1 MMQITTN
8 GRFTTLGEDMDKL
21 IVEASYVSLNVFVE
35 DTGTV
40 FATDAAGNNIE
51 NRAIQSVGYTY
62 AGEDN
67 EKGFLT
73 ITFMDNTTFEVVD
86 DSTLWYY
93 VTELPHDLKPLV

>member
-35 DTGTV
+35 DTGSV
-40 FATDAAGNNIE
+40 FATDADGNNIE

-62 AGEDN
+62 ADETN

-73 ITFMDNTTFEVVD
+73 ITFMDNTTFVVVD
-86 DSTLWYY
+86 DAALWYY
-93 VTELPHDLKPLV
+93 VSELPRELKPLV